1 MYLKVQFSGQDIAT
15 PIMKSQILATA
26 AFLTLISLNQTAQ
39 AANPQHIRQ
48 LLASK
53 QCQNCDLTGAGLV
66 MADLSG
72 ADLSGANLAGA
83 NLSRANLSGV
93 DLRGA
98 NLSGT
103 GLFGANLSGAN
114 LNQANLEGAD
124 LRNTYLVNAQ
134 LNGASLNGV
143 NLQGAIGIPSQIATH
158 EQFYAWG
165 VAEAQ
170 KGNQQQAIDYFNQ
183 AIVIKPDYAGAY
195 LARGVARYQI
205 FDRQGAFQDAQLA
218 EKLFTS
224 QSNSTGMQT
233 AQAFIKELQ
242 TPYDTKVKPAK
253 PDLIDFVGS
262 VGSLLLQFLPF

>member
-1 MYLKVQFSGQDIAT
+1 
-15 PIMKSQILATA
+15 MKNTILTAA
-26 AFLTLISLNQTAQ
+26 AFLTLMSLSQTAQ
-39 AANPQHIRQ
+39 AANPEHVKQ

-66 MADLSG
+66 IADLSG

-83 NLSRANLSGV
+83 NLSRANLTNA

-103 GLFGANLSGAN
+103 GLFGANLSNAN
-114 LNQANLEGAD
+114 LNGATLVGAD

-134 LNGASLNGV
+134 LNGVSLTGV
-143 NLQGAIGIPSQIATH
+143 NLQGAIGIPSQIATY
-158 EQFYAWG
+158 EEFYAWG

-170 KGNQQQAIDYFNQ
+170 KGNQHQAIDYFNQ
-183 AIVIKPDYAGAY
+183 AIVVKPDYAGAY

-205 FDRQGAFQDAQLA
+205 FDRQGAFQDAQAA
-218 EKLFTS
+218 EKLFAS
-224 QSNSTGMQT
+224 QNNSNGMQT

-242 TPYDTKVKPAK
+242 TPEETTKVKPAK
-253 PDLIDFVGS
+253 PDLIDFVGGI
-262 VGSLLLQFLPF
+262 GSLLLQLLPF

>member
-1 MYLKVQFSGQDIAT
+1 
-15 PIMKSQILATA
+15 MKSQILATA
-26 AFLTLISLNQTAQ
+26 AFLTLINLSQTVQ
-39 AANPQHIRQ
+39 AANLEHVRQ
-48 LLASK
+48 LLTSK

-72 ADLSGANLAGA
+72 ADLSKANLAGA
-83 NLSRANLSGV
+83 NLSRANLSGA

-98 NLSGT
+98 NLSGV

-114 LNQANLEGAD
+114 LSGANLQNAD

-134 LNGASLNGV
+134 FNSVNLNGI
-143 NLQGAIGIPSQIATH
+143 NLQGAVSIPSQIATH
-158 EQFYAWG
+158 EKFYAWG

-183 AIVIKPDYAGAY
+183 AIVMNPDYAGAY
-195 LARGVARYQI
+195 LARGVVRYQI
-205 FDRQGAFQDAQLA
+205 FDRQGAFQDAQIA
-218 EKLFTS
+218 EKLFVS
-224 QSNSTGMQT
+224 QNNSTGIQT

-242 TPYDTKVKPAK
+242 TSYETKVKPAK
-253 PDLIDFVGS
+253 PDFVDFVGS

>member
-1 MYLKVQFSGQDIAT
+1 
-15 PIMKSQILATA
+15 MKSQILATA
-26 AFLTLISLNQTAQ
+26 AFLTLTLISLNQTAQ
-39 AANPQHIRQ
+39 AANIEHVKQ

-83 NLSRANLSGV
+83 NLSRANLSGA

-98 NLSGT
+98 NLSGV

-114 LNQANLEGAD
+114 LSGANLQNAD

-134 LNGASLNGV
+134 LNGVILNKI

-158 EQFYAWG
+158 KEFYTWG
-165 VAEAQ
+165 VTEAE

-183 AIVIKPDYAGAY
+183 AIFRKPDYAGAY
-195 LARGVARYQI
+195 LARSVVRYQI
-205 FDRQGAFQDAQLA
+205 FDRQGAFQDAQVA

-224 QSNSTGMQT
+224 QNNST
-233 AQAFIKELQ
+233 
-242 TPYDTKVKPAK
+242 
-253 PDLIDFVGS
+253 
-262 VGSLLLQFLPF
+262 

>member
-1 MYLKVQFSGQDIAT
+1 M
-15 PIMKSQILATA
+15 MKSQIIATGV
-26 AFLTLISLNQTAQ
+26 FFTLISLSQTVQ
-39 AANPQHIRQ
+39 AANIEHVRQ

-53 QCQNCDLTGAGLV
+53 QCQNCDLAGAGLV

-72 ADLSGANLAGA
+72 ADLSKANLAGA
-83 NLSRANLSGV
+83 NLSRANLSGA

-98 NLSGT
+98 NLSGV
-103 GLFGANLSGAN
+103 GLFGANLTGANLSGAN
-114 LNQANLEGAD
+114 LQNAD

-134 LNGASLNGV
+134 LNDVNFNGI

-158 EQFYAWG
+158 EKFYAWG
-165 VAEAQ
+165 VTEAK

-183 AIVIKPDYAGAY
+183 AIVMKSDYARAY

-205 FDRQGAFQDAQLA
+205 FDRQGAFQDAEVA

-224 QSNSTGMQT
+224 QNNSTGIQT

-242 TPYDTKVKPAK
+242 TPYETKVKPK
-253 PDLIDFVGS
+253 QPDFIDFVGS
-262 VGSLLLQFLPF
+262 VGSFLLQFLRF